1 MVLGCFIGFLLYTTR
16 KTINWSCQEFPLRK
30 EIAWETLCFPETKPL
45 KQKQKLAFLV
55 LTWPAKGNTMKKI
68 ERRVALTRRKLHKP
82 QWWQRCGKGAAFIQK
97 NFHITIIALKSCLLA
112 NEAVNG
118 CLWQTLVVAKVG
130 GGKGVFSG
138 KRVADLL
145 PFVLVA
151 PLPHL
156 CH

>member
-1 MVLGCFIGFLLYTTR
+1 V
-16 KTINWSCQEFPLRK
+16 
-30 EIAWETLCFPETKPL
+30 
-45 KQKQKLAFLV
+45 
-55 LTWPAKGNTMKKI
+55 AKGLLLFGETST
-68 ERRVALTRRKLHKP
+68 LL
-82 QWWQRCGKGAAFIQK
+82 
-97 NFHITIIALKSCLLA
+97 ITIIALKSCLLA

>member
-1 MVLGCFIGFLLYTTR
+1 MYLSGPCHRAFTA
-16 KTINWSCQEFPLRK
+16 K
-30 EIAWETLCFPETKPL
+30 PEE
-45 KQKQKLAFLV
+45 
-55 LTWPAKGNTMKKI
+55 KK
-68 ERRVALTRRKLHKP
+68 
-82 QWWQRCGKGAAFIQK
+82 K
-97 NFHITIIALKSCLLA
+97 NLLA